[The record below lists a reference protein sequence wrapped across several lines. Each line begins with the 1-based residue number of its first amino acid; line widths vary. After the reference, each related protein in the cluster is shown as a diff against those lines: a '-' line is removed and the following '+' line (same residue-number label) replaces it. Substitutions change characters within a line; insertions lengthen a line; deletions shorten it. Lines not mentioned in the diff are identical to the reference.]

1 VAPVFRTR
9 SDADF
14 KAMRFETEVVE
25 FSTAVLNDDFDSTA
39 ALEQSIVTQ
48 ILELPLSVNVVA
60 RHKEFIEEALRP
72 EWWQTPTEEKLA
84 DLVSR
89 LAPLM
94 RFRERRRD
102 PIMKLNIKDLVM
114 VKEWIEFGPEH
125 ERLSTSAYRD
135 KVEAYVRELLADNP
149 VLQKIQAG
157 ETVTGEELDDLAR
170 LLESSDAHVTE
181 DLLRKVYDHR
191 SAHFLQFIRHILGLE
206 KLDSWP
212 STVTR
217 AFDDFISAHTT
228 LTALQIR
235 FLQTLRT
242 FILQTGKV
250 RREDLIDAPF
260 TQLHPD
266 GIRGIFPPAGIQEI
280 LTMVDGLAA

>member
-1 VAPVFRTR
+1 
-9 SDADF
+9 
-14 KAMRFETEVVE
+14 M
-25 FSTAVLNDDFDSTA
+25 
-39 ALEQSIVTQ
+39 
-48 ILELPLSVNVVA
+48 
-60 RHKEFIEEALRP
+60 
-72 EWWQTPTEEKLA
+72 
-84 DLVSR
+84 
-89 LAPLM
+89 
-94 RFRERRRD
+94 
-102 PIMKLNIKDLVM
+102 
-114 VKEWIEFGPEH
+114 
-125 ERLSTSAYRD
+125 
-135 KVEAYVRELLADNP
+135 RELLADNP

-235 FLQTLRT
+235 FLQTS
-242 FILQTGKV
+242 
-250 RREDLIDAPF
+250 RR
-260 TQLHPD
+260 HPWHLPSRRD
-266 GIRGIFPPAGIQEI
+266 SGDPDNGGRPRR
-280 LTMVDGLAA
+280 LTYSC